1 MKHFFTKLE
10 SFFPKRLTNFQIFI
24 IQLIISITLFHP
36 YITNEFYA
44 DDYFFISILKS
55 KEIKYPL
62 AGFWSV
68 DIKDYDTFQNLWW
81 KDENVKAKF
90 FRPIPSLFF
99 SLIYWIDETHSALIL
114 HTFSILLHTL
124 VSLSVFLV
132 LLKFSKMYSVSFL
145 ASLIFLISEDHS
157 MTVGWITTNTDLF
170 AVLFINLGLYYHVK
184 HRETNSKLHRRL
196 SKFYIFISLLCKETA
211 IIGPIAIIL
220 YEFILLESQSS
231 EKNILKRFVNKLI
244 LLIKNSRYWRYHFLL
259 LFFFLVLYKIFGF
272 GVNNLMYIDPFKRPY
287 SYLKNVITGLPTML
301 VGLLTNIPFGLVIF
315 REDLTYVFMALGVFL
330 YFLLSISLAPYWKT
344 RMVHYSFLLFTI
356 SLLPQLITVP
366 SERLIYF
373 PFVFGSF
380 LIAYLILNINIFK
393 KYFYPDNPKGL
404 PLIGNIFGYYLI
416 FSTIIIAFYLS
427 LTFPEEFK
435 SEFKKITSTVKET
448 NSFIDEE
455 TRNIYYLTTPSTAY
469 TFYLNDITR
478 VNHNFK
484 VSVFPLSSFNG
495 DMRIKKLNEKSFL
508 LETNSTGWLNNLFAK
523 VARVYPKLEVGK
535 NYRLKPFTATILK
548 TTLDGKDLISAK
560 FEFKDFLS
568 DSKNLFVYH
577 NGDKMTK
584 LNPDTLAYNT
594 WYLLRKKLETLY

>member
-10 SFFPKRLTNFQIFI
+10 SIFPKRLTNFQIFI
-24 IQLIISITLFHP
+24 IQLIISIILFHP

-44 DDYFFISILKS
+44 DDYFFLSILKS
-55 KEIKYPL
+55 KELKYPL
-62 AGFWSV
+62 AGFWSI

-81 KDENVKAKF
+81 KDENLKAKF

-114 HTFSILLHTL
+114 HIFSILLHTL

-132 LLKFSKMYSVSFL
+132 LLKFSKMYSASLL

-157 MTVGWITTNTDLF
+157 MTVGWIATNTDLF

-184 HRETNSKLHRRL
+184 YRETNLKLHRRL
-196 SKFYIFISLLCKETA
+196 SKIYIFISLLCKETA
-211 IIGPIAIIL
+211 VIGPVAIIL

-231 EKNILKRFVNKLI
+231 EKNIIKRFFNKLI

-259 LFFFLVLYKIFGF
+259 LFFFLISYKIFGF

-287 SYLKNVITGLPTML
+287 DYLKNVVTGLPTML

-315 REDLTYVFMALGVFL
+315 KENLTYIFMGLGIFL

-356 SLLPQLITVP
+356 SLLPQLITIP

-380 LIAYLILNINIFK
+380 LIAYLILNTSLLK
-393 KYFYPDNPKGL
+393 KYFYPENPKGVL
-404 PLIGNIFGYYLI
+404 LIGNIFGYYLI
-416 FSTIIIAFYLS
+416 LSTIILAFYLS
-427 LTFPEEFK
+427 LSFPEEFK
-435 SEFKKITSTVKET
+435 AEFKKITSIVNET

-455 TRNIYYLTTPSTAY
+455 TRDIYYLTTPSTAY

-478 VNHNFK
+478 VNQNLK

-495 DMRIKKLNEKSFL
+495 DMKIKKLSEKSFL

-535 NYRLKPFTATILK
+535 NYRLKTFTATILK

-577 NGDKMTK
+577 DGKKMTK

-594 WYLLRKKLETLY
+594 WYLLREKLETLY